1 MKLDKWIGPYKV
13 QAFPWIDKKQIYVNV
28 QYFAPGQ
35 SVERPPV
42 WDKIIYVT
50 DDKAGRN
57 FVFVNTH
64 TLVDYVST
72 LDILENTKTVV
83 TVNRPFFLV
92 GSE

>member
-1 MKLDKWIGPYKV
+1 M
-13 QAFPWIDKKQIYVNV
+13 NV

-35 SVERPPV
+35 SMERPPV
-42 WDKIIYVT
+42 WDKTIYVT

-64 TLVDYVST
+64 MLADFVSN
-72 LDILENTKTVV
+72 LEIMKNTKTVV
-83 TVNRPFFLV
+83 TVNRPFFLI